1 MKNTLLALIFSFIGL
16 GMYAQ
21 EGFKLGFHGGLP
33 INDFNDAVTLTVAL
47 DGGYMYALNE
57 VVDVGVAT
65 GFVHGFAESFSSE
78 AIEADFP
85 NMQFVPLA
93 ASVRVWTSNSFSF
106 GVDGGYAVGINEGND
121 GGLYY
126 RPIIGYLMGPSTEVN
141 FSYSTV
147 ELDDASWNSINLGI
161 LYTFKSERSR

>member
-1 MKNTLLALIFSFIGL
+1 MHKNLFALILLLMGTGIF
-16 GMYAQ
+16 AQ

-33 INDFNDAVTLTVAL
+33 INDFNDAVTLTLAL
-47 DGGYMYALNE
+47 DAGYMYAANE
-57 VVDVGVAT
+57 TFDVGIAT
-65 GFVHGFAESFSSE
+65 GFIHGFGESFSSE

-85 NMQFVPLA
+85 NVEFMPVA
-93 ASVRVWTSNSFSF
+93 ASIRIWTSNSFSL
-106 GVDGGYAVGINEGND
+106 GVDGGYAVGINDGND

-147 ELDDASWNSINLGI
+147 ELDGATWNTLNLGV
-161 LYTFKSERSR
+161 LYTFKSKRSR